1 MKNSS
6 ARFTT
11 PKNMINKNND
21 VGTKGR
27 WQRNDVA

>member
-6 ARFTT
+6 ASFTT

-21 VGTKGR
+21 VGTKAE
-27 WQRNDVA
+27 VAEK